1 MQVKLEGSSSNRFG
15 IGATIVV
22 KTAVNTYNH
31 QSVLSSSYL
40 STNSTIAHFG
50 LGNAQQVDSIMVTW
64 PSGVVTEQ
72 TDVTLNQ
79 LIVVTE
85 ETQN

>member
-1 MQVKLEGSSSNRFG
+1 MAHGNE
-15 IGATIVV
+15 
-22 KTAVNTYNH
+22 

-40 STNSTIAHFG
+40 SSNSTIAHFG
-50 LGNAQQVDSIMVTW
+50 LGTAKQVDSITVTW

-79 LIVVTE
+79 LIVVYE
-85 ETQN
+85 EIQK